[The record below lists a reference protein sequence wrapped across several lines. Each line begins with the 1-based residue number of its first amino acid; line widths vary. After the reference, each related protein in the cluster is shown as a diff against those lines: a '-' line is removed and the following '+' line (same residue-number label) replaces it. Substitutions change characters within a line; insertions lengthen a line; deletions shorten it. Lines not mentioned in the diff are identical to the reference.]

1 MVQEKERKAWDR
13 IYEYDCYNDL
23 GNPDK
28 GREHI
33 RPVLGGSDLHPYPRR
48 LRTGRPPSRTDPSTE
63 SRPEMFYLDAYV
75 PPDERFSPKKLSE
88 FIENSIQA
96 AVHFLV
102 PEAKTKSQDSHSF
115 ESFNEILDLFSS
127 NRSQVHQNVEMDK
140 AQPRNQI

>member
-1 MVQEKERKAWDR
+1 
-13 IYEYDCYNDL
+13 
-23 GNPDK
+23 
-28 GREHI
+28 
-33 RPVLGGSDLHPYPRR
+33 
-48 LRTGRPPSRTDPSTE
+48 
-63 SRPEMFYLDAYV
+63 MFYLDAYV

-127 NRSQVHQNVEMDK
+127 NRSQVLEAEVAEKIKKLLPDGIFKKFIHASKSDPIK
-140 AQPRNQI
+140 FPLPQIVAGDFDSFLKSNINNSHSVNILCEFYFIS